1 MRQMTKIILAHELL
15 EAGLS
20 QTCVAERLGISRRT
34 VIRWA
39 QAIQEHGDLEAF
51 LEHYQQAK
59 SGPRKKRKRD
69 QVLKQRIWALR
80 EKYRWR
86 CKRHCGQ
93 KLQYFL
99 KQEYDMDVSVTTIY
113 KVLAEKYQLRSRGQK
128 NQSRGPIPVAQ
139 APRQV
144 VQMDTVVFGQVF
156 AFTAI
161 DVFSKESAVFLRPA
175 LKAADGQASPWR
187 RGDTFLHACMPTR
200 FSGFADTIQT
210 DGGHEFKGAFQQD
223 VSLYCARHRV
233 ARPYKKNE
241 QSFVESF
248 NRSLRRECLGWAKYP
263 ATEIPQLT
271 SWVDEWLHYY
281 HYHRPHLSLGM
292 RPPLHNQV

>member
-1 MRQMTKIILAHELL
+1 MTKIILAHELL
-15 EAGLS
+15 AQGIS

-39 QAIQEHGDLEAF
+39 QAIQEHGDLETF

-80 EKYRWR
+80 EKYRQ
-86 CKRHCGQ
+86 CCGQ

-99 KQEYDMDVSVTTIY
+99 KQDYDMEVSVTTIY

-128 NQSRGPIPVAQ
+128 NQSRGPIPAAQ

-144 VQMDTVVFGQVF
+144 VQMDTVVFGQIF

-161 DVFSKESAVFLRPA
+161 DIFSKESAVLLRPA
-175 LKAADGQASPWR
+175 LEALDGQA
-187 RGDTFLHACMPTR
+187 FLHSCMSTR
-200 FSGFADTIQT
+200 FSSFVDTIQT
-210 DGGHEFKGAFQQD
+210 DGGHEFKGAFLQD

-248 NRSLRRECLGWAKYP
+248 NRSLRKECLGWAKYRP
-263 ATEIPQLT
+263 AEIPQLT
-271 SWVDEWLHYY
+271 LWVDEWLHYY
-281 HYHRPHLSLGM
+281 HYQRPHLSLGM
-292 RPPLHNQV
+292 RPPLPNQV